1 MAARRTTKKAAA
13 KPVEEPEI
21 DEVVEDEEFEEVDQA
36 EETDAPAKTKGT
48 GRPQVD
54 FGIRQVCDILSEKTG
69 KDVTPRE
76 LRVLARKLA
85 KDQTGRID
93 REIVAGNRSQ
103 YSWSGA
109 NDPEVKALIKA
120 FMAGEGDEEKKAK
133 LAALKESSAAKRA
146 SSPSKPTPK
155 KAPAKKKAAA
165 VEEEVYEDDEELDL
179 EDED

>member
-1 MAARRTTKKAAA
+1 MAAKRTAKKTAPA
-13 KPVEEPEI
+13 KPVEEPEV
-21 DEVVEDEEFEEVDQA
+21 DEVVEDEEFEEV
-36 EETDAPAKTKGT
+36 EEGQETEVEAKKGT

-54 FGIRQVCDILSEKTG
+54 FGIRQVCEMLSEKTG

-85 KDQTGRID
+85 KDNTGRID

-103 YSWSGA
+103 YSWSGP
-109 NDPEVKALIKA
+109 NDPEVKALVKA
-120 FMAGEGDEEKKAK
+120 FMAGEGEEEKKAK

-146 SSPSKPTPK
+146 AT
-155 KAPAKKKAAA
+155 PAKTTTKKTASKKAAEPT
-165 VEEEVYEDDEELDL
+165 VEEDDEEELDF